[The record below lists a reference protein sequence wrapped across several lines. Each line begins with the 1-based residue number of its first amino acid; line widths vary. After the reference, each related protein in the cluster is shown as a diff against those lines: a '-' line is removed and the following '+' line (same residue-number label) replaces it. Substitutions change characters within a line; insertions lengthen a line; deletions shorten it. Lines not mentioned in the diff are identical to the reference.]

1 MDMIWTYYGIDWL
14 AMVMTFL
21 SLYFLG
27 GKKRSGFVYG
37 KLANLSG
44 LAFGVMAQSVANPVA
59 NVVFMTLKIRGYR
72 SWKQMKR
79 K

>member
-1 MDMIWTYYGIDWL
+1 MDMIWTYYSIDWL

-21 SLYFLG
+21 SLYYLG
-27 GKKRSGFVYG
+27 EKKRRGFVYG
-37 KLANLSG
+37 KLANLSW

-59 NVVFMTLKIRGYR
+59 NVVFMTLNIRGYR